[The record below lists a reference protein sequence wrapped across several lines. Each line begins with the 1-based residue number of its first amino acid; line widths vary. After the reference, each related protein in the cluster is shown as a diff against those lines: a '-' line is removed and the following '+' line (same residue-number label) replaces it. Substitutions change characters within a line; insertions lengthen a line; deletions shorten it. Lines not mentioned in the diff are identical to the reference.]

1 MDPIAIGGIILIFVV
16 MYFLMIR
23 PQKKKEKAITEM
35 RNSLS
40 VGDQVVTIGGIKGK
54 ISAIKDDTLIL
65 QVGSEKSK
73 IEFMRWAI
81 SRVEQESPNK
91 KAAAAKEEIAEKEE
105 VAPAKKPR
113 KLGAAKE
120 AAETEEDKPKS
131 PVNPE

>member
-54 ISAIKDDTLIL
+54 ISAIKDDSLVL

-91 KAAAAKEEIAEKEE
+91 KAAAPKEEIAEEE
-105 VAPAKKPR
+105 ATPVKKPR

-120 AAETEEDKPKS
+120 ATETEDDKPKS